1 MGIEAPDKTRRRRCV
16 LSARCF
22 DIHMPLIYGEGQQKA
37 LKRLQKEIGEA
48 LRNANTASIHEV
60 QSLSQGKDKTFTKL
74 R

>member
-1 MGIEAPDKTRRRRCV
+1 
-16 LSARCF
+16 
-22 DIHMPLIYGEGQQKA
+22 MPLIYGEGQQKA

-48 LRNANTASIHEV
+48 LRNANTASIHEI